1 MLLLYQLNILIL
13 LGYLLSIQYI
23 YYTVDNNCHNV
34 NLSID
39 MSTPK
44 KLKLFNKALRI
55 LHREVHKLDLK
66 SLKHGG
72 LNSHEIQ
79 DLTRM
84 IKVLETDIKADQD
97 LKTKRPNDKLVRE
110 AEEILKS
117 LNNDKS

>member
-1 MLLLYQLNILIL
+1 MILFIL
-13 LGYLLSIQYI
+13 TMYI
-23 YYTVDNNCHNV
+23 LDILFTVDNNCHNV
-34 NLSID
+34 NIFID